1 MTLEKYLLAQ
11 IRPDIEK
18 IVVGYEIG
26 AAAAADNSAKIAATE
41 KKISRLKDLYLNEII
56 SIEEYKADREKLEAD
71 LAALHNVPAL
81 PDFSALRAVLSV
93 NIEEI
98 YTGMDN
104 AEKRRFWRGILKQIT
119 FSEDRSIV
127 LSY

>member
-1 MTLEKYLLAQ
+1 LTLEKYLLSQ
-11 IRPDIEK
+11 IRPDVEK
-18 IVVGYEIG
+18 IVLDYEIG

-56 SIEEYKADREKLEAD
+56 SIEEYRADREKLEAD
-71 LAALHNVPAL
+71 LAGLHNTPPA

-119 FSEDRSIV
+119 FREDRSIV

>member
-41 KKISRLKDLYLNEII
+41 KKIGRLKDLYLNEII

-71 LAALHNVPAL
+71 LATLHNVPAL
-81 PDFSALRAVLSV
+81 PDFSALRALLSS
-93 NIEEI
+93 NIEDI
-98 YTGMDN
+98 YTGMEN

-119 FSEDRSIV
+119 FMEDKSII
-127 LSY
+127 LTY

>member
-81 PDFSALRAVLSV
+81 PDFSALRALLSS
-93 NIEEI
+93 NIEDI
-98 YTGMDN
+98 YTGMEN

-119 FSEDRSIV
+119 FMEDKSII
-127 LSY
+127 LTY